1 MHTFLL
7 SYRIKLSYEILSQDT
22 FYYFLNNEYSK
33 DEYDY
38 EIRDVYGNICKPF
51 SNSSF
56 KP

>member
-51 SNSSF
+51 SNSS
-56 KP
+56 P